1 MPRALILTAA
11 NAGDTVINSILRR
24 NWDTEIMLLAGV
36 TKQVGGKAWIQTDGL
51 APEIM
56 LITYTGSQISPVQE
70 PASSTVCIYADTD
83 EL

>member
-1 MPRALILTAA
+1 
-11 NAGDTVINSILRR
+11 
-24 NWDTEIMLLAGV
+24 MLLARV
-36 TKQVGGKAWIQTDGL
+36 TKQVGGKAWIQADGL

-70 PASSTVCIYADTD
+70 PASSTVCIYANTD

>member
-1 MPRALILTAA
+1 
-11 NAGDTVINSILRR
+11 
-24 NWDTEIMLLAGV
+24 MLLAGV

>member
-1 MPRALILTAA
+1 
-11 NAGDTVINSILRR
+11 
-24 NWDTEIMLLAGV
+24 MLLAGV

-83 EL
+83 ELQSFKPRKKQTGKSVIKKMVDDCIT